1 MQLTFKRR
9 SYLECPKDN
18 RPNQGGDRE
27 LSALENIG
35 KSLNEAIRKLL
46 RRPLVDEAA
55 IKELVRD
62 LQRALLQADVNVDL
76 VLELSSKIQQR
87 AMSESLPPGVSRREH
102 VIKVLYEELTRFLGE
117 EPAKTIIQPGKTFL
131 MMLVGIQGSGKTTS
145 AVKIARFFQKRGFK
159 PGVICA
165 DTYRPGAFE
174 QIKQLAESI
183 GIPVYGDPSEKQSW
197 KIAERGLAYLEKEK
211 CNIAIV
217 DTAGRH
223 RNEKDLME
231 EMRELAEAI
240 HPDEIILIVD
250 GTIGQQAMAQAKA
263 FSDATNIGSILVT
276 KLDGSARGGGALSA
290 VAATKV
296 KIKFI
301 GVGEKV
307 DDLEEFVPSAFVG
320 RLLGMGD
327 IKNLV
332 DKVREAEAGV
342 SGEKARAFLEG
353 RFSLKD
359 MYDQMEAL
367 RKMGPLKKVFRMLP
381 GSFNIPDEAMD
392 IAEQKLDAW
401 RVIIQS
407 MTQEEV
413 QEPKLIDS
421 SRARRIARGS
431 GRTEREVKELINQYS
446 NMKRMVKMMRRRQPM
461 MLRKGL
467 FQMKA

>member
-1 MQLTFKRR
+1 MRL
-9 SYLECPKDN
+9 
-18 RPNQGGDRE
+18 
-27 LSALENIG
+27 
-35 KSLNEAIRKLL
+35 
-46 RRPLVDEAA
+46 PLVDEAA
-55 IKELVRD
+55 VKELVRD
-62 LQRALLQADVNVDL
+62 LQRTLLQADVNVDL
-76 VLELSSKIQQR
+76 VLQLSSKIQER
-87 AMSESLPPGVSRREH
+87 AIEESLPPGVSRREH

-117 EPAKTIIQPGKTFL
+117 EPSETLIQLGKTFV

-145 AVKIARFFQKRGFK
+145 AVKIARFYQKRGLK
-159 PGVICA
+159 PGLICA
-165 DTYRPGAFE
+165 DTFRPGAFE
-174 QIKQLAESI
+174 QMKQLADRI
-183 GIPVYGDPSEKQSW
+183 GVPVYGEPPEKAPW
-197 KIAERGLAYLEKEK
+197 KVAKNGVAHLGKEK
-211 CNIAIV
+211 SNIAII

-240 HPDEIILIVD
+240 HPDEIVLTID
-250 GTIGQQAMAQAKA
+250 GTIGQQAMAQARA
-263 FSDATNIGSILVT
+263 FAEATTIGSILVT

-301 GVGEKV
+301 GAGEKL

-327 IKNLV
+327 IKGLV
-332 DKVREAEAGV
+332 EKVKEAETSV
-342 SGEKARAFLEG
+342 SEERAKVFLEG

-359 MYDQMEAL
+359 MYEQMEAL

-381 GSFNIPDEAMD
+381 GSFNIPEDAMD
-392 IAEQKLDAW
+392 TAEQKLGAW

-413 QEPKLIDS
+413 QEPKVIDS

-431 GRTEREVKELINQYS
+431 GRSEKEVKELVTQYS
-446 NMKRMVKMMRRRQPM
+446 NMKKMMKMMRRRQPM

-467 FQMKA
+467 FQMKP